1 MNRWTCAIGALA
13 IAMTWSATATA
24 GDVTIKQ
31 TVKPLQYAYPGVSL
45 DILGLKLGMTPDQV
59 EKALAAYSHNKPT
72 ITMAKVQVSYK
83 DVTETSQS
91 FISEIAV
98 AKVKDSNDNIAVY
111 FGSPATGNEA
121 ISINRN
127 IDFPNEKTAP
137 TAGVMIKALEKKYG
151 GTITKAPEL
160 PVLTFM
166 QWDFDRHNIRT
177 SCPKSSDDYCEAD
190 GGPYD
195 PWGYNLNY
203 DPKYD
208 DYYSPA
214 RVFRKSYAFGN
225 YVYIEANL
233 GNNTSASDR
242 LGQISLSLSDQADEA
257 ITFNAALKQLQT
269 AAVAAYDKEKP
280 GAAPKL

>member
-1 MNRWTCAIGALA
+1 MNGWTCAIGALA
-13 IAMTWSATATA
+13 IAMTWSAAATA
-24 GDVTIKQ
+24 ADVTVKQ

-59 EKALAAYSHNKPT
+59 EKVLAAYSHDKPT
-72 ITMAKVQVSYK
+72 ITMAKMGVTYK

-98 AKVKDSNDNIAVY
+98 AKNSNDKIAVY

-121 ISINRN
+121 VSINRT
-127 IDFPNEKTAP
+127 ITFPDEKTAP
-137 TAGVMIKALEKKYG
+137 TAGVLIKALEKKYG
-151 GTITKAPEL
+151 TPTKTPAL
-160 PVLTFM
+160 PILTFM
-166 QWDFDRHNIRT
+166 QWDFGQHSLRA
-177 SCPKSSDDYCEAD
+177 SCQKASDDYCDAV
-190 GGPYD
+190 GGPYN
-195 PWGYNLNY
+195 PWGYSLNY

-208 DYYSPA
+208 DYYSPGHLN
-214 RVFRKSYAFGN
+214 RKSYAYGN
-225 YVYIEANL
+225 YVYIEASL

-242 LGQISLSLSDQADEA
+242 LGQIQLSLSDQADEA
-257 ITFNAALKQLQT
+257 ITFNAALKQLQA